1 MHVDESVLVVTHVS
15 GDAYV
20 QESSAILTYLYFAAD
35 QEKFVINLPTYPA
48 VLLDAYYPLS
58 GAFY

>member
-1 MHVDESVLVVTHVS
+1 MHVDESVLVVTQVPT
-15 GDAYV
+15 AL
-20 QESSAILTYLYFAAD
+20 QESSANLTYLYFTVD
-35 QEKFVINLPTYPA
+35 QDMFVANLPTYPA